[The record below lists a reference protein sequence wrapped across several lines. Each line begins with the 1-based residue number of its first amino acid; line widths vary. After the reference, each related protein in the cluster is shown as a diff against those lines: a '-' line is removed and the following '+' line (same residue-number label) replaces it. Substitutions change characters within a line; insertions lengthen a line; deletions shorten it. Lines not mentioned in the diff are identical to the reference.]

1 MGKKTKSQ
9 RRQGNQP
16 TGEQASFLRDAQAM
30 VDYLEGRQI
39 RAAMAQSFREQPDGT
54 FKFHWPVR
62 SAND

>member
-16 TGEQASFLRDAQAM
+16 TAEQASFLRDAQAM

-39 RAAMAQSFREQPDGT
+39 RAAMAQSFKEQPDGT
-54 FKFHWPVR
+54 IRFHRPAR
-62 SAND
+62 PSND